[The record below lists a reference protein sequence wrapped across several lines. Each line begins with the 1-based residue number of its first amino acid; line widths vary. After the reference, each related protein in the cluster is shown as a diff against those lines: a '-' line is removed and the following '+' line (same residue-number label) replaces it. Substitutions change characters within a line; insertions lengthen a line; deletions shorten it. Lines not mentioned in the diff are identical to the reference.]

1 MSFWTPAP
9 IEDHPEV
16 YMSRWKIIEATDDSG
31 VKSRHFV
38 GLDEFGGRVSSAIQ
52 KFDLDKKTGVTN
64 SGRVYKLIGCP
75 GTSVDAEYVW
85 SVWKKHNK
93 ITEQTIIDIFEEIN
107 ERIR

>member
-1 MSFWTPAP
+1 MSFWIPAP
-9 IEDHPEV
+9 IENHPEV

-52 KFDLDKKTGVTN
+52 KFDFDKRTGVTR
-64 SGRVYKLIGCP
+64 SGRVYKLLGPP
-75 GTSVDAEYVW
+75 GHNADADYVW
-85 SVWKKHNK
+85 NAWKKHNK

-107 ERIR
+107 E